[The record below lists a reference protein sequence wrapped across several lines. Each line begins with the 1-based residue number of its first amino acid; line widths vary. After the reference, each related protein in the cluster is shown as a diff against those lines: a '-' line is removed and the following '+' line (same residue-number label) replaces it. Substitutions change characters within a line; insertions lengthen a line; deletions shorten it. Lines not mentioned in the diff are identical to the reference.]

1 MRMNTIPELQDKWMA
16 AELRG
21 DAAALDELLAD
32 DFRAVGPLGFVLDKN
47 QWLDR
52 FRSGALRYDDVDW
65 GDVDV
70 RTYGDAAVAIGQWTQ
85 RGEHQGNSVDGRFRV
100 TQVLVRTHGEW
111 SLGGLHLSPIATP
124 G

>member
-1 MRMNTIPELQDKWMA
+1 MNTIPVLQGKWMA
-16 AELRG
+16 AELHG
-21 DAAALDELLAD
+21 DA
-32 DFRAVGPLGFVLDKN
+32 
-47 QWLDR
+47 

-65 GDVDV
+65 SDVDV

-124 G
+124 C

>member
-1 MRMNTIPELQDKWMA
+1 MKTIPELEERWTA
-16 AELRG
+16 AELQG
-21 DAAALDELLAD
+21 DSAALDEVLAD

-65 GDVDV
+65 ADVDV
-70 RTYGDAAVAIGQWTQ
+70 RTFGDTAIAIGRWTQ

-100 TQVLVRTHGEW
+100 TQVLVCRDGDW
-111 SLGGLHLSPIATP
+111 SLESLHLSPIAAP
-124 G
+124 D

>member
-1 MRMNTIPELQDKWMA
+1 MKTIPELEDKWTA
-16 AELRG
+16 AELHA

-32 DFRAVGPLGFVLDKN
+32 DFRAVGPLGFVLDKS

-52 FRSGALRYDDVDW
+52 FRSGALRYEDVEW

-70 RTYGDAAVAIGQWTQ
+70 RTFGDTAIAIGEWTQ

-100 TQVLVRTHGEW
+100 TQVLVRRDGEW
-111 SLGGLHLSPIATP
+111 SLESLHLSPIAAP